1 MSSIRGHAQVS
12 VVEEPAPKTNAN
24 FGTNLKQ
31 EILLEKQPT
40 NHLNLHSYNYTF
52 S

>member
-1 MSSIRGHAQVS
+1 MHKVS
-12 VVEEPAPKTNAN
+12 VVEEPAPKANGN

-40 NHLNLHSYNYTF
+40 IHVNLHSYNYTF
-52 S
+52 SWR